1 MKRNAEAQESGQWW
15 SVMDDLKLEVMDDL
29 VKEAVDSFLGSCDAL
44 QQDIER
50 IMHQIAPE

>member
-1 MKRNAEAQESGQWW
+1 MKRNAEAQESGQGWP
-15 SVMDDLKLEVMDDL
+15 EVDDL
-29 VKEAVDSFLGSCDAL
+29 VLEAVESFLGSCDAL